1 MRVVT
6 AQIMR
11 AWSQGKS
18 KKVGNT
24 RTDGKNIWLYGNPI
38 VRTVDG
44 HVYISDGGWQT
55 ATTRERLNG
64 VLRTMGIKAHVSQR
78 DYALYFNDTPWDG
91 SWLMVR

>member
-44 HVYISDGGWQT
+44 HVYISDGGHAT

-64 VLRTMGIKAHVSQR
+64 FLRHMNIRGYVSQR
-78 DYALYFNDTPWDG
+78 DYTQYYCEQPWDG
-91 SWLMVR
+91 NWTMVL